1 MDTRYLIKV
10 GMARISILYAVCFAA
25 VAVYPQIRILAMKYG
40 LQRRYQPRHSRYNA
54 LTFVTGLILWN
65 LTTALNLRPICDPV
79 QPPQALD
86 HIR

>member
-10 GMARISILYAVCFAA
+10 GMAWISILYVVCFAA
-25 VAVYPQIRILAMKYG
+25 VAVYPQIRTLAMKYG
-40 LQRRYQPRHSRYNA
+40 LHVDIDLGTAVTTPLA
-54 LTFVTGLILWN
+54 FVTGLILWN